1 MNAGAGV
8 VSFPLTGGE
17 RPLRNLKR
25 KNKMKRKR
33 NRRPSPAERRANATA
48 MVRAKVLA
56 RIAYVDKDS
65 QAYRWLQAEW
75 NIPEKLVLAQAQRYG
90 LV

>member
-1 MNAGAGV
+1 MD
-8 VSFPLTGGE
+8 
-17 RPLRNLKR
+17 RPSCVTTRNLQKQAPLKKESIVKR
-25 KNKMKRKR
+25 KT
-33 NRRPSPAERRANATA
+33 RRPRPAERRANATA

-56 RIAYVDKDS
+56 RIAYVDKDA
-65 QAYRWLQAEW
+65 QAYRWLQTDW